1 MVTELNADE
10 FYKCKHFLQDS
21 RLLEVSAV
29 IERINPGRI
38 FADDPDNPASA
49 LIWLGNNDG
58 FIFTGDE
65 NNERFNSRIKDFIDK
80 ELAPEAKSAGLKW
93 FEGAGSHPGWNRVLE
108 KICEGRKW
116 SSWSQRVYKL
126 EEQNYVSTEPL
137 IDHNYEVVKINKA
150 LLDRVN
156 LINNTEF
163 LDEKIL
169 GFWSS
174 YDKFFEYG
182 IGYCIKYENE
192 IVTICMSD
200 FVAGNIHT
208 IGIET
213 LKKHEGKKLAQK
225 AVHRV
230 VKECFSQGYTPYWD
244 CMESNKPSIAV
255 AEAIG
260 FQKINTYTG
269 YEFPFN

>member
-1 MVTELNADE
+1 MITELNVDQ
-10 FYKCKHFLQDS
+10 FYKCKHFLQVS
-21 RLLEVSAV
+21 RLLEVRAV
-29 IERINPGRI
+29 IEGINPGRI
-38 FADDPDNPASA
+38 FIDNPDNPASA

-65 NNERFNSRIKDFIDK
+65 TNEKFISSLNDFIDK
-80 ELAPEAKSAGLKW
+80 ELAPEAKRAGLKW
-93 FEGAGSHPGWNRVLE
+93 FEGAGSHPGWNKVLE

-116 SSWSQRVYKL
+116 SSWGQRVYKL
-126 EEQNYVSTEPL
+126 EEQNYVSREPL
-137 IDHNYEVVKINKA
+137 IDYNYEVMKINKA
-150 LLDRVN
+150 LLDRGN
-156 LINNTEF
+156 LINNREF

-169 GFWSS
+169 SFWSS
-174 YDKFFEYG
+174 YGKFFEYG

-255 AEAIG
+255 AEVIG
-260 FQKINTYTG
+260 FQKFMTYTG